1 MYCREIFLQLSMVR
15 DQPKILMTVKIIIFL
30 KYNQSNKVQIEYFI
44 KKIHKKIIHK
54 KIDILILKTN

>member
-1 MYCREIFLQLSMVR
+1 MVR
-15 DQPKILMTVKIIIFL
+15 DQPKILITVKIIIFL